1 MKTLHDSNPL
11 AARQSDFVAVIE
23 QGDAITPNQIILQ
36 NALAFSGPVICMVD
50 EGFWLRADWD
60 CPVPAGSVVRFI
72 ETPQGDLFGK
82 ILGVIA
88 VIAIAVYAP
97 YALGIA
103 GTFIGSMLSAG
114 IMIAGSLLLGMLFG
128 ANSSSGDVGTPDTV
142 YTLSQN
148 NRVRPG
154 EPFAERFGR
163 RPFYPDVAMSYTRFE
178 DNEQYL
184 YCLLIVGIGY
194 FDSIV
199 PTIGKTPLGDYTGVT
214 YATVLPGSFPAICT
228 NVVWTSSEVS
238 GQELDMEWVSY
249 VVNPRGTEAYYLEYD
264 IVFSGGLIGYND
276 EGDRYTVSADL
287 QPRCRTVD
295 AYGNATSEWTLLSVE
310 RFSAASKDP
319 LRRTIKITVPLG
331 PGRYEFGLKRVKEA
345 SESGQVSDRCSLAGL
360 RAIGGAHPVVDGV
373 TMWECKIMATKQMNS
388 DSGSKIQLEA
398 TRMLYPVTATGF
410 GSSRIATRSIVDAC
424 AYMVTGD
431 NGGRFDDGILAWDVL
446 AELRDDLAT
455 AGYLFDYGFTSRVS
469 VMDACSTAAACGSAV
484 AYTPGGLFCLAAN
497 TQQVAYGVA
506 FTDDDYD
513 PDSLKITTTFRT
525 PDSYTCVRVKYYD
538 PNSGQEET
546 VDCYEVGGGT
556 LNPKEV
562 NLEGCT
568 SRQAAWE
575 IGLLLYRDMMQST
588 VNVEFTT
595 GLKGN
600 LPSLFS
606 WIPVASTVA
615 NWNQTGVLAA
625 VESGGVIWTS
635 EPLDYGEEEEGWIL
649 LALPNGSTAGPY
661 TVTPTNYAH
670 KHIVSIADAVYT
682 IKGNDVR
689 ATRYIFGPSSTSE
702 RLVRVMAIAPEGRD
716 KIAIT
721 GQVVTEDIYGAF
733 GTAPSYD
740 ENPLNADP
748 LIAVTLYLQ
757 SIDTAY
763 HFYVSWSGAAATFL
777 IELDE
782 GSGFATLQ
790 DDYAGYTLAF
800 SSGTSTITVRV
811 TPYVDE
817 VLATA
822 EAITVN
828 FAGIGAP
835 TGLNVT
841 VDNDGVDVE
850 WDTVVGATK
859 YQVELYVDGTPKGVR
874 EVTGTS
880 TSYTT
885 SQLTAM
891 GGPWTAFAVHVR
903 AMNDTATSEDAVFTV
918 GVSGLLAPTGLT
930 LQFTLASAVVL
941 TWDAVTGATG
951 YKVYIGSSSGF
962 NPSSAGT
969 LVYSGTSNSATIPVD
984 LTAPYSYYFKVA
996 AVDAYHQ
1003 AASELN
1009 FSAAL
1014 WVNRSLTSTPAAPA
1028 GLVLVLTQGM
1038 TGSWSYIAQWD
1049 DVSVATGY
1057 KLYIGTSASFAP
1069 ATDGTL
1075 AYSGTSTLQIINIA
1089 ALLGATPT
1097 APVYAKVGSM
1107 DQDHQVASDMNFSS
1121 AVVFPGTESL

>member
-1 MKTLHDSNPL
+1 MKTLHESNPL
-11 AARQSDFVAVIE
+11 AARQTDFVVVIE
-23 QGDAITPNQIILQ
+23 PGDAITPNQIILE
-36 NALAFSGPVICMVD
+36 NALAFHGPVVCMVD

-72 ETPQGDLFGK
+72 ETPQGDMFGRL
-82 ILGVIA
+82 LGVIA
-88 VIAIAVYAP
+88 IIAIAIYAP

-103 GTFIGSMLSAG
+103 GTTMGSLLSAG

-128 ANSSSGDVGTPDTV
+128 AKTSTGDVGTPDTV
-142 YTLSQN
+142 YTLSRN

-184 YCLLIVGIGY
+184 YCLLIIGIGY
-194 FDSIV
+194 YDSIS
-199 PTIGKTPLGDYTGVT
+199 PTVGKTPLSDYTGVA
-214 YATVLPGSFPAICT
+214 YATVQPGSVPAICS

-238 GQELDMEWVSY
+238 GQELSMEWVSY
-249 VVNPRGTEAYYLEYD
+249 VVNPRGTNAYNLEYD
-264 IVFSGGLIGYND
+264 IVFSGGLIGYNN
-276 EGDRYTVSADL
+276 EGNKYTVSVDL

-295 AYGNATSEWTLLSVE
+295 AYGNATSDWTLLSVE

-319 LRRTIKITVPLG
+319 IRRTVRITVPLG
-331 PGRYEFGLKRVKEA
+331 PGRYEFGLKRVQAA
-345 SESGQVSDRCSLAGL
+345 SESGQISDRCSLAGL
-360 RAIGGAHPVVDGV
+360 RAIGGAHPAVSGV
-373 TMWECKIMATKQMNS
+373 TLWECKVKATEQMNS

-410 GSSRIATRSIVDAC
+410 GASRIATRSIVDAC

-431 NGGRFDDGILAWDVL
+431 NGGRLSDAVLAWDVL
-446 AELRDDLAT
+446 AELRDDFAA
-455 AGYLFDYGFTSRVS
+455 AGYLFDHGFTGRVS

-497 TQQVAYGVA
+497 TLQSAYGVP
-506 FTDDDYD
+506 FTDDDFD

-538 PNSGQEET
+538 PNSGEEET
-546 VDCYEVGGGT
+546 VDCYETGGGT
-556 LNPKEV
+556 LNPREV

-575 IGLLLYRDMMQST
+575 IGLLLYRDMMLSA

-615 NWNQTGVLAA
+615 NWNQTGVVAA
-625 VESGGVIWTS
+625 VESGGVVWTS
-635 EPLDYGEEEEGWIL
+635 EPLDFEGVGEGWML
-649 LALPNGSTAGPY
+649 FALSDGTKAGPY
-661 TVTPTNYAH
+661 TATQTDVAH
-670 KHIVSIADAVYT
+670 KAIVSVADELLT
-682 IKGNDVR
+682 IRDNDLR
-689 ATRYIFGPSSTSE
+689 ATRYIFGPASESE
-702 RLVRVMAIAPEGRD
+702 RLVRVMAITPESRD
-716 KIAIT
+716 KITIT
-721 GQVVTEDIYGAF
+721 GQVVVEEIYDAF

-740 ENPLNADP
+740 ENPLTADP

-763 HFYVSWSGAAATFL
+763 NYYVSWSGAAATFL

-782 GSGFATLQ
+782 GSGFITLE
-790 DDYAGYTLAF
+790 DGYAGYTLAF
-800 SSGTSTITVRV
+800 SSSSSTVTVRV

-822 EAITVN
+822 EALTAS
-828 FAGIGAP
+828 FAGISAP
-835 TGLNVT
+835 TGLSVT
-841 VDNDGVDVE
+841 VDNDGVDVD
-850 WDTVVGATK
+850 WDAVVSATS
-859 YQVELYVDGTPKGVR
+859 YQVELYVGETSMGLR

-880 TSYTT
+880 TTFTT
-885 SQLTAM
+885 NQLVAM

-903 AMNDTATSEDAVFTV
+903 AMNATAISGDAVFTV
-918 GVSGLLAPTGLT
+918 GVSGLAAPTGLT
-930 LQFTLASAVVL
+930 LQSTLASAVVL
-941 TWDAVTGATG
+941 SWNAVAGATG
-951 YKVYIGSSSGF
+951 YKAYLGSSSGF
-962 NPSSAGT
+962 NPASAGS
-969 LVYSGTSNSATIPVD
+969 LVYSGTTNSATIPVD

-996 AVDAYHQ
+996 AIDAYHQ

-1014 WVNRSLTSTPAAPA
+1014 WVNRSLTSTPPAPT
-1028 GLVLVLTQGM
+1028 GLLLSATSGM
-1038 TGSWSYIAQWD
+1038 GGSWSYIAQWN
-1049 DVSVATGY
+1049 DVSVASGY
-1057 KLYIGTSASFAP
+1057 KLYIGASASFDP
-1069 ATDGTL
+1069 ATDGIL

-1089 ALLGATPT
+1089 TLLGATPT
-1097 APVYAKVGSM
+1097 APVYARVGSM
-1107 DQDHQVASDMNFSS
+1107 DQDHQTASTMNFSS
-1121 AVVFPGTESL
+1121 GVVFPGTEGL